1 MPALLLALALRL
13 TPNPPSLDVFGPGPF
28 TNLGSGSE
36 QAATN
41 AMAHVWF
48 GLACPLALTRWAG
61 FPPWRAGLACGAMV
75 VTRETFFHGSTPGP
89 EVRTDLLSGLVPIL
103 AFVLVDTLR

>member
-1 MPALLLALALRL
+1 MAALLLALALRL

-61 FPPWRAGLACGAMV
+61 LAPWRAGLACGAMV

-89 EVRTDLLSGLVPIL
+89 EVRTDLLSGLIPIL